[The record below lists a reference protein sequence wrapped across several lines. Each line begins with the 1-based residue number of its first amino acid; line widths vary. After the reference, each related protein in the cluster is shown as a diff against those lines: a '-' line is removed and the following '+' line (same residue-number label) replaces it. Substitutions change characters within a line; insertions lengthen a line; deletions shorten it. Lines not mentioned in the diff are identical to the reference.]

1 MQHRINKECLLHVL
15 VKNHKKPEQLTSYC
29 TAEFGKSM
37 TGNVSMCKDSDCFWD
52 SARLCWV
59 TPRIWPGFYLH
70 CFFKAPVFVFLTL
83 LSIQQSV
90 FDIFLKTK
98 KLNLL
103 KYIFF
108 RENNSEIFTV

>member
-52 SARLCWV
+52 SARLCCIFS
-59 TPRIWPGFYLH
+59 RGFGQ
-70 CFFKAPVFVFLTL
+70 VFICIASLKPQFLC
-83 LSIQQSV
+83 S
-90 FDIFLKTK
+90 
-98 KLNLL
+98 
-103 KYIFF
+103 
-108 RENNSEIFTV
+108 